1 MGEQFSPA
9 ALARLAVEEFRRSGP
24 ALSEGASADL
34 AHRIETVLRTALLHE
49 REACAALCRRRREL
63 WGSTEER
70 PGAPALLRQEARA
83 RSNEAAW
90 LEDALR
96 ARRP

>member
-1 MGEQFSPA
+1 MEQFAPA
-9 ALARLAVEEFRRSGP
+9 ALARLTAEEFRRSGP
-24 ALSEGASADL
+24 ALSEGATADL
-34 AHRIETVLRTALLHE
+34 AHRIETALRTALLSE
-49 REACAALCRRRREL
+49 REACADLCRQRREL

-70 PGAPALLRQEARA
+70 PGVPDPLRQEARA

-90 LEDALR
+90 LEDAIR